1 MTPIFHPNID
11 DHGKFCMAE
20 IKEEWTQNSSIINV
34 LPLIVTMIRFPD
46 KEATINKEASKLL
59 RENIEDYNKK
69 AKEFTLKYAIE

>member
-1 MTPIFHPNID
+1 
-11 DHGKFCMAE
+11 MAE